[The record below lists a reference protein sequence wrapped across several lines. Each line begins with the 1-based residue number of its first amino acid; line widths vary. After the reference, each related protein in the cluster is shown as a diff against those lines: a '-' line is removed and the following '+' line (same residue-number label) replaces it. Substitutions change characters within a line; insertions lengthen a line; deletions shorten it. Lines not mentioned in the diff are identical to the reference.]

1 MTTREK
7 RGEGVRQMIQ
17 NDSIV
22 PPIGTDSLNLI
33 QRKQD
38 YSTTYPNLGL

>member
-17 NDSIV
+17 NDSV
-22 PPIGTDSLNLI
+22 APPIGTDSLNLI